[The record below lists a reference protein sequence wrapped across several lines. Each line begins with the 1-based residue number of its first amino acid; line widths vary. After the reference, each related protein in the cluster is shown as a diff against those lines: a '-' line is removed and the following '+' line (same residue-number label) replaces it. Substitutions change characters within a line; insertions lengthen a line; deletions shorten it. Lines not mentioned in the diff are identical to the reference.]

1 MLVLGSVPQARGA
14 FPVMLLLGGASILY
28 MTSTTANVQV
38 TARPDMHGRVLAI
51 QSSLMIGGTL
61 IGAPFLGWLADTAGT
76 RAPILLGGVVCLAA
90 AAFGAIALRARAP
103 GAIQTPRRAAPRRA

>member
-1 MLVLGSVPQARGA
+1 
-14 FPVMLLLGGASILY
+14 

-38 TARPDMHGRVLAI
+38 TARPDMHGRILAI

-61 IGAPFLGWLADTAGT
+61 IGAPLLGYLADVAGT

-90 AAFGAIALRARAP
+90 ALFGGIALRSRAP
-103 GAIQTPRRAAPRRA
+103 DAIRAHRAASNPT